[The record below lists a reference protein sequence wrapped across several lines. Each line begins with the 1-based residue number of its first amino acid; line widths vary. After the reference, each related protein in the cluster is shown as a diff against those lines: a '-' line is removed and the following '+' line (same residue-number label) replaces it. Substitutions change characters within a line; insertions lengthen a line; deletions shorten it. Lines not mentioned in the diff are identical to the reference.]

1 MCGIAGFIDFKQSN
15 NSETIIRHMT
25 NSLQHRGPDGCGFWS
40 KNDLGVFF
48 GHRRLSII
56 DLSDNGS
63 QPFESHSKRYVI
75 IFNGEIYNY
84 QKLRKN
90 INVKLRGESDTE
102 VLIEHI
108 EKFGINATLKKVN
121 GMFAFALWDN
131 KKRVLVLCRDRMGE
145 KPLYYGLH
153 ENVLMFA
160 SEIKALKAHPKF
172 ENSIDKNALSKYFAY
187 GYIPAPMSIYRKI
200 NKLLPGSYLTIKYED
215 LIDNKDYKFTPY
227 QYWSYNEKFNDLRGL
242 KENISEQEALEQFD
256 LILTKAIENQMIS
269 DVPLGAFLSGGID
282 SSLVSSIMQKISS
295 KPIKTFTIGFQDKKF
310 NEAQHAKNVA
320 SFLGTDHT
328 ELYISESEA
337 LKVIPKIPNIYCE
350 PFADSSQIPTYLVSN
365 LAKKNVSVSLS
376 GDGGDELFFGYS
388 RYYFAIKI
396 WKKLKYLP
404 PNLRKL
410 ISILIS
416 KTPEIFLNIT
426 FFWVSYLIKEFNKDR
441 KSIGKLINKSR
452 FLLECS
458 SDMALYK
465 YLISKWT
472 EPNNF
477 VLNNNSKDS
486 SFGEKNYLHTHK
498 ESFASHMMSFDAHSY
513 LPDDILVKVDRAA
526 MANSLETRVPLLDR
540 DVVEY
545 SLSLPSSIK
554 QHNEPKNFLK
564 KSLGKYLPYDLI
576 DRPKMGFGVPMSSW
590 ISGELKDWSC
600 DLLNSTKIEEQ
611 GLINH
616 LDVNKKLSE
625 HLSGK
630 ADWHAHLWQVIVFQ
644 QWLENE

>member
-1 MCGIAGFIDFKQSN
+1 
-15 NSETIIRHMT
+15 
-25 NSLQHRGPDGCGFWS
+25 
-40 KNDLGVFF
+40 
-48 GHRRLSII
+48 
-56 DLSDNGS
+56 
-63 QPFESHSKRYVI
+63 
-75 IFNGEIYNY
+75 
-84 QKLRKN
+84 
-90 INVKLRGESDTE
+90 
-102 VLIEHI
+102 
-108 EKFGINATLKKVN
+108 
-121 GMFAFALWDN
+121 
-131 KKRVLVLCRDRMGE
+131 MGE
-145 KPLYYGLH
+145 KPLYYGLQ

-172 ENSIDKNALSKYFAY
+172 QNSIDKNALSKYFAY

-215 LIDNKDYKFTPY
+215 LIDNKDYKFKPY
-227 QYWSYNEKFNDLRGL
+227 QYWSYNKKFNDLRGL

-365 LAKKNVSVSLS
+365 LAKKNVTVSLS

-388 RYYFAIKI
+388 RYYFAIKM

-404 PNLRKL
+404 LNLRKL

-426 FFWVSYLIKEFNKDR
+426 FFWVSYLIKEFNRDR
-441 KSIGKLINKSR
+441 KSIGILVSKSR

-465 YLISKWT
+465 YLISKWI

-477 VLNNNSKDS
+477 VLNNNSMDC

-554 QHNEPKNFLK
+554 QHNTPKNFLK

-576 DRPKMGFGVPMSSW
+576 NRPKMGFGVPMSSW

-600 DLLNSTKIEEQ
+600 DLLNSKKIEEQ

-630 ADWHAHLWQVIVFQ
+630 ADWHAHLWQVILFQ